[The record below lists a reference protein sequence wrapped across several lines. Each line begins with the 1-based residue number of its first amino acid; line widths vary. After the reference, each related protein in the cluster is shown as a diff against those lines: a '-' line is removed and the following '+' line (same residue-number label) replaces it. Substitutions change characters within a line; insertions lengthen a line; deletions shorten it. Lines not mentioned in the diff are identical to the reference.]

1 MEIKKTFTLNKG
13 VPNLLHLS
21 KSEVATHSVDNG
33 LKLVISSLEILQKS
47 IEHFSKNS
55 IYKQISPEN
64 KNEIAIVY
72 LEKYPLHVS
81 YNIPTKQIM
90 VNLFPFGTDTITNV
104 NPEPRNI
111 YACIAYGICFKK
123 LLEGKVVPKINYF
136 GPIAS
141 FITTLFVQVYGRQF
155 GLLGRYSS
163 NINLLKFL
171 ISIYVLVSFFGA
183 EKNSA
188 YKISGTTSG
197 VNPKEYI
204 DQLNMYDFS
213 EILDL
218 IKALSDFK
226 VLPGITS
233 FFFIKRAMTL
243 FGMPYTLSLEDLSR
257 FISSMMVC
265 SIPSTSI
272 IPRFISTKYNEDE
285 YLKVLE
291 ISKLTFR

>member
-21 KSEVATHSVDNG
+21 KNEITTHSVESG
-33 LKLVISSLEILQKS
+33 LKLAISSLEILQKS
-47 IEHFSKNS
+47 VEHFSKNS
-55 IYKQISPEN
+55 VYKQISPEL
-64 KNEIAIVY
+64 KNEIAIIY
-72 LEKYPLHVS
+72 LEQYPLHVS
-81 YNIPTKQIM
+81 YNIPTRQIII
-90 VNLFPFGTDTITNV
+90 NLFPFGTDTITNV

-123 LLEGKVVPKINYF
+123 LLEGKVVPKLIYF

-171 ISIYVLVSFFGA
+171 VSIYVLMSFFGV
-183 EKNSA
+183 EKNQA
-188 YKISGTTSG
+188 YKVAGTTSG
-197 VNPKEYI
+197 VNPKEHI
-204 DQLNMYDFS
+204 DHLNQYNFT

-218 IKALSDFK
+218 ISALSDFK

-243 FGMPYTLSLEDLSR
+243 FGMPFTLSLEDLSR
-257 FISSMMVC
+257 FVSSMMVC
-265 SIPSTSI
+265 SIPSESI
-272 IPRFISTKYNEDE
+272 IPRFIASKYNEDE
-285 YLKVLE
+285 YIKVLE